1 MQICRVL
8 SSISL
13 ALLISL
19 GAPSARASNQL
30 AGHPSPYLAL
40 HAGDPVNW
48 RPWQAEV
55 FKDARQDNR
64 LVYVSVGYF
73 SCHWCHVMQQES
85 YQDDGIAKLLNQSYI
100 AVKVD
105 RELDPDLDR
114 RLIEFVEKTRGS
126 AGWPLNVFLTPD
138 GHPIAGF
145 TYLPS
150 DAF

>member
-1 MQICRVL
+1 M
-8 SSISL
+8 
-13 ALLISL
+13 ISL
-19 GAPSARASNQL
+19 GASAAWAANQL

-55 FKDARQDNR
+55 FKDARQENR

-85 YQDDGIAKLLNQSYI
+85 YQDEDIAKLLNQSYI

-114 RLIEFVEKTRGS
+114 RLIDFVEKTRGS
-126 AGWPLNVFLTPD
+126 AGF
-138 GHPIAGF
+138 
-145 TYLPS
+145 
-150 DAF
+150 